1 MKENRKISSIILES
15 LAYGLFGTSF
25 VVLLIVIE
33 EYIESFEKHSGFIVH
48 TYEETL
54 ALIPLFFGLFI
65 SVILGNLLL
74 KNEIKLFK
82 ICKWIFILLFSC
94 FSAVSL
100 QKIMLI
106 YFQNQTFSD
115 TIVELFSYQQNS
127 LGLWWMLKL
136 LIFLTPF
143 TAIFASR
150 HFLFDKLKN
159 RNSLR

>member
-15 LAYGLFGTSF
+15 IAYGLFGTSF

-33 EYIESFEKHSGFIVH
+33 EYIRSFEKYNSYIVH

-65 SVILGNLLL
+65 SVILGNLLF
-74 KNEIKLFK
+74 KNKTKSFK
-82 ICKWIFILLFSC
+82 ISKWIFIVLISC
-94 FSAVSL
+94 FLVVLL
-100 QKIMLI
+100 QKVILI
-106 YFQNQTFSD
+106 FFRNQTFSN
-115 TIVELFSYQQNS
+115 TIIELFSYQQNS

-136 LIFLTPF
+136 LIFLTPL
-143 TAIFASR
+143 TAIFASH

-159 RNSLR
+159 RNSLN